1 MGRIPECIAK
11 PVYDIHISFSPFPIS
26 PGVFLFENIVEVEL
40 ENAALAR
47 SRADFSMWTPR
58 GAGGPWKSAARSY
71 FIAYINC
78 VVLWD
83 HTHNDLEVWSQ
94 YLCLCLHHTVHGPH
108 HGPVV
113 RVSARLGAC
122 F

>member
-1 MGRIPECIAK
+1 MQL
-11 PVYDIHISFSPFPIS
+11 SP
-26 PGVFLFENIVEVEL
+26 L
-40 ENAALAR
+40 
-47 SRADFSMWTPR
+47 
-58 GAGGPWKSAARSY
+58 AGGFFDVDTTWCWWPMEKRRAKLFHRVHKLCG
-71 FIAYINC
+71 F
-78 VVLWD
+78 VGP
-83 HTHNDLEVWSQ
+83 HTQRDLEVWSQ